1 MAVARPTVAQTA
13 AARPRLVFFTSGV
26 SGHCR
31 RVEAFIAQVL
41 QRRRNHATFKLVVV
55 DERERPDLVRR
66 FDVDALPT
74 LLVVADNTVRG
85 RLERPRGCKEIEQL
99 LAPWLL

>member
-1 MAVARPTVAQTA
+1 MTVARPTVAQTPA
-13 AARPRLVFFTSGV
+13 TRPRLVVFTSGV

-41 QRRRNHATFKLVVV
+41 QRRRNHGTFRVVVV
-55 DERERPDLVRR
+55 DERDRPDLIER
-66 FDVDALPT
+66 FGVEALPT
-74 LLVVADNTVRG
+74 LLVVTDNAVRA

-99 LAPWLL
+99 LGPWLL

>member
-1 MAVARPTVAQTA
+1 MAVARPTVAQTP

-31 RVEAFIAQVL
+31 RVEAFVAQVL
-41 QRRRNHATFKLVVV
+41 QRRRNHGTFKLVVV
-55 DERERPDLVRR
+55 DECDRPDLVRR
-66 FDVDALPT
+66 FGVETLPT
-74 LLVVADNTVRG
+74 LFVVTDNEVRA

-99 LAPWLL
+99 LSPWLL